1 MEVAEHYGT
10 NNNDSSDENPESMSE
25 YNDGQSPLSTVKKSL
40 NHPNDMVSNMQSI
53 AVTSASSEFA
63 AAAAAAAAALASE
76 DFRSHSIAALRAR
89 AQQHSAL
96 LQPQGSSL
104 MGSTGQITDWN
115 TSSGK

>member
-25 YNDGQSPLSTVKKSL
+25 YNEGPPNSSLKKSL

-63 AAAAAAAAALASE
+63 AAAAAAAAAMASE

-89 AQQHSAL
+89 AQQHSARV
-96 LQPQGSSL
+96 LQPQGGL